1 MNAKRDENFVT
12 SVLGVDGNGNV
23 VVIEA
28 DGSTSRLLLDITP
41 VADTSPSTLSSVYDG
56 KHVPVPV
63 VELDDGSGTTP
74 LMYENTT
81 GLLFVDVLEE

>member
-1 MNAKRDENFVT
+1 MNAQKDNNYVS
-12 SVLGVDGNGNV
+12 SVLGVDTDGNV

-41 VADTSPSTLSSVYDG
+41 VADSSPSTLSNAFDENG
-56 KHVPVPV
+56 VPVPL
-63 VELDDGSGTTP
+63 VELDDGSGVTP

>member
-41 VADTSPSTLSSVYDG
+41 VADTSPLRS
-56 KHVPVPV
+56 PVPTMV
-63 VELDDGSGTTP
+63 IMCP
-74 LMYENTT
+74 
-81 GLLFVDVLEE
+81 FQ

>member
-1 MNAKRDENFVT
+1 MNAKRDENRIPT
-12 SVLGVDGNGNV
+12 VLGVDGSGNV

-41 VADTSPSTLSSVYDG
+41 VADSSPSTLSNAYDG
-56 KHVPVPV
+56 NGVPVPV